1 MVYQALIIENDGMW
15 TVSFPDKSNIFTEGR
30 CLEDAFK
37 HAEEA
42 LNLVLE
48 VEIKLGSDIVL
59 PRHHSGDRFYDIPVH
74 PTFAEKLS
82 SCQTFD

>member
-15 TVSFPDKSNIFTEGR
+15 TVSFPDKRNIFTEGR
-30 CLEDAFK
+30 CLEDALK

-48 VEIKLGSDIVL
+48 VEIKLGSDIEL
-59 PRHHSGDRFYDIPVH
+59 PRHHIGDCLYDIPVH
-74 PTFAEKLS
+74 PIFVEKLS
-82 SCQTFD
+82 PCQKFN